1 MKLSNWKISWT
12 RVHRALPFLVML
24 LAATTALGQSAA
36 KPQQSP
42 SPGAPADVHVRAT
55 KSGVDASISDDPA
68 VDKMLTEYAPKVRE
82 LDVVIGHLQGELR
95 KFGIGAGS
103 MGNFI
108 TDAMLVEARQKLGRP
123 VALAV
128 VNGGGLRKST
138 IAEGDLRHRDIFELL
153 PFENALVVF
162 DMTGEQV
169 LTLLKQVVSH
179 RDAQS
184 GARVRYHENTDK
196 KTEIESA
203 RLLIDGRP
211 TDIDPNAIYTVVTID
226 YLLKRVATKPS
237 ESEGDYGVLGKA
249 KKIEPLG
256 ITIRDAII
264 NYVKAETAAGRN
276 IKSNLDG
283 RFSLNRD
290 ASPNT
295 QEPQP

>member
-1 MKLSNWKISWT
+1 MKLFTWKIP
-12 RVHRALPFLVML
+12 VHHAWPVAVILF
-24 LAATTALGQSAA
+24 ATATALGQSAA

-42 SPGAPADVHVRAT
+42 APSQPANVRVRAT
-55 KSGVDASISDDPA
+55 ESAIDASVADDPA
-68 VDKMLTEYAPKVRE
+68 VDKMLTEYSPKVRE
-82 LDVVIGHLQGELR
+82 LDVVIGHLQGEMR

-108 TDAMLVEARQKLGRP
+108 TDGMLVEARQKLGRP

-162 DMTGEQV
+162 EMTGEQV
-169 LTLLKQVVSH
+169 VTLLKQVLSH

-184 GARVRYHENTDK
+184 GARVRYRVNADK
-196 KTEIESA
+196 KLELESA
-203 RLLIDGRP
+203 RLIIGGRP
-211 TDIDPNAIYTVVTID
+211 TDIDPQATYSVVTID

-237 ESEGDYGVLGKA
+237 ETEGDYGVLGKA

-256 ITIRDAII
+256 ITIRDAIL

-276 IKSNLDG
+276 IRINLDG
-283 RFSLNRD
+283 RFSQNRE

>member
-1 MKLSNWKISWT
+1 
-12 RVHRALPFLVML
+12 
-24 LAATTALGQSAA
+24 
-36 KPQQSP
+36 
-42 SPGAPADVHVRAT
+42 
-55 KSGVDASISDDPA
+55 
-68 VDKMLTEYAPKVRE
+68 MLTEYAPRVCE

-169 LTLLKQVVSH
+169 LTLLKQVLSH

-184 GARVRYHENTDK
+184 GARIRYHENADK
-196 KTEIESA
+196 KTEIESV

-276 IKSNLDG
+276 IKTNLDG